1 MNIARARPGT
11 DREQAAPGAARKSFP
26 FPFREFDKFNQTVR
40 IPSAA
45 RAVAGRH
52 AARPAGRARFC
63 TRCRRGGRGG
73 DGLFGGEGPDW
84 LCGGAGD
91 DTLSGGA
98 GDDWTPGDSLVLGSG
113 ADTLAIRNSGL
124 LPILLTDADFLL

>member
-11 DREQAAPGAARKSFP
+11 DREQAAPGAGRKSFP
-26 FPFREFDKFNQTVR
+26 FPFREFDKFTQTVR

-45 RAVAGRH
+45 RAVAGRP
-52 AARPAGRARFC
+52 AARPAGAR
-63 TRCRRGGRGG
+63 RPILHPVQAGRPGG

-91 DTLSGGA
+91 DTLSGG
-98 GDDWTPGDSLVLGSG
+98 T
-113 ADTLAIRNSGL
+113 DTLAIRNSGL
-124 LPILLTDADFLL
+124 LPILLTDAGFLF

>member
-1 MNIARARPGT
+1 M
-11 DREQAAPGAARKSFP
+11 
-26 FPFREFDKFNQTVR
+26 
-40 IPSAA
+40 
-45 RAVAGRH
+45 AGRP
-52 AARPAGRARFC
+52 AARPAGARPILHPVQA
-63 TRCRRGGRGG
+63 GRPGG

-84 LCGGAGD
+84 LRGGAGD

-98 GDDWTPGDSLVLGSG
+98 GDDWMVGSG